1 MSRIKLGLTFCLFIA
16 AAFAIAY
23 GYKQEAS
30 SSMQLCK
37 HQYAL
42 CTSAP
47 CIPQPDDLTKAICF
61 CDVEEGASMSSAP
74 CNTIQPSTD
83 ANGIRTVYS
92 AFSLEQFKQGKK
104 VLTCP
109 SGTPW
114 TWCLNKRCTVDPL
127 NPKKAIC
134 TCDVLRTQEWITLGG
149 NCDTAT
155 CTTGY
160 WSGATPKD
168 FNEASVL
175 WSRHLASTSLPLNGA
190 KPPSHKTDS
199 RRGSDLGMLAL
210 AGLVVR
216 ANAFRYTFNEAIIG
230 DSFDFRLA
238 LMQIAK
244 ELFRTSEL

>member
-127 NPKKAIC
+127 NPQES
-134 TCDVLRTQEWITLGG
+134 DLYLRRIANPRMDHAGRQLRH
-149 NCDTAT
+149 
-155 CTTGY
+155 
-160 WSGATPKD
+160 
-168 FNEASVL
+168 
-175 WSRHLASTSLPLNGA
+175 RHLHDRILVRRNA
-190 KPPSHKTDS
+190 KGLQRSECFYGQGTWPRPVS
-199 RRGSDLGMLAL
+199 R
-210 AGLVVR
+210 
-216 ANAFRYTFNEAIIG
+216 
-230 DSFDFRLA
+230 
-238 LMQIAK
+238 
-244 ELFRTSEL
+244 